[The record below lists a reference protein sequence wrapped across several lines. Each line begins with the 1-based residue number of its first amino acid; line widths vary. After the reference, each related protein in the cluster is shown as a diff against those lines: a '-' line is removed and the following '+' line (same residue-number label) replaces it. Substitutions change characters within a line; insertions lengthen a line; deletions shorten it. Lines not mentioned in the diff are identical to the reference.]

1 MNLYLGQDK
10 GEESV
15 SLLLFFQTGMS
26 SLSSPWVQISLVLQA
41 HCQGAFPD
49 SPVHTNLCLLGSV
62 PYNLAP
68 SYVNLASQAN
78 LRMWVSLALLG
89 PLGLCQPTGTP
100 HVGCLLDQGMGGE
113 AQVGGA
119 RQSTSA
125 LPLLSSTKLPLLLK
139 PDPQVTRSLS

>member
-10 GEESV
+10 VEESV
-15 SLLLFFQTGMS
+15 SLPLFFQSGMS

-62 PYNLAP
+62 PYNLAVCD
-68 SYVNLASQAN
+68 VNLASQAN

-100 HVGCLLDQGMGGE
+100 HVGCLTRLGHGWGGPGVRDQAEYLCLPPTLLHKTAPPPE
-113 AQVGGA
+113 AC
-119 RQSTSA
+119 
-125 LPLLSSTKLPLLLK
+125 PSSHRFLI
-139 PDPQVTRSLS
+139 